1 MSSDNR
7 DTLNSTDNA
16 SYSRGKRGSSRSN
29 DTLNDFDDFIE
40 TLGYRFSESFT
51 KGWDNITQAVRNLYS
66 KTTDKIEDE
75 IALPV
80 AQKYVNDALQK
91 FVTDNVG
98 AILEIRVELHE
109 KWFRLF
115 CTVNVAGIYVE
126 VASNFKLV
134 HVQLDRNVQRLVFG
148 QLTFTDVLNLRCES
162 FVKRQGIK
170 LAVWFYHKVLKKDPL
185 GVILTYINIARA
197 KEDIIYLDIHRWL
210 KNNDKIMSTLHKVQ
224 VNYGEVEEEQL
235 VLKTQINYRDL
246 LGGSNGES
254 IISEKDNVNTTDS
267 TAEVVDMPSQKDIEA
282 VKADYYGGEAEP
294 EMMKGPINPIG
305 DATEPSKEG

>member
-1 MSSDNR
+1 MISDNHN
-7 DTLNSTDNA
+7 TQNNTN
-16 SYSRGKRGSSRSN
+16 YSRGKRGSRRSRLNN
-29 DTLNDFDDFIE
+29 DKHNTDTMHEFEDFIE
-40 TLGYRFSESFT
+40 TLGYRFSESIT
-51 KGWDNITQAVRNLYS
+51 QGWDSITQTIKNLYG

-91 FVTDNVG
+91 FVTDNVN

-115 CTVNVAGIYVE
+115 CTVNVAGIYIE
-126 VASNFKLV
+126 VASNFRLV
-134 HVQLDRNVQRLVFG
+134 HVQLDRNVQRFVFG

-170 LAVWFYHKVLKKDPL
+170 LAIWFYHKVLKKDPL

-197 KEDIIYLDIHRWL
+197 KEDIIYLDIHRWM

-246 LGGSNGES
+246 LGGSNGEN
-254 IISEKDNVNTTDS
+254 IISEKDSMVS
-267 TAEVVDMPSQKDIEA
+267 VVDVNEQNDIEQ
-282 VKADYYGGEAEP
+282 VKADYYGGDAEP